1 MSFSYPKTSQ
11 ALTQTAAVDRTQVQA
26 TAADRAIH
34 ARPSRAFVAKVLL
47 LATMLT
53 LAFSAASFGASL
65 AWADDETPK
74 ADQVVE
80 SSGNTV
86 NVNQM
91 PDSSFLYNTE
101 IKELSGAEAY
111 HDAQQVQVRGEV
123 VGDRI
128 NDESVVDLYW
138 ITLQSTSENDYSTVA
153 TLMTKEQT
161 SLIDS
166 YGGYKTTG
174 TELQV
179 RGTFYLSC
187 PEHQGLSDIHA
198 NEVTVIHSGG
208 TSEHPIN
215 PGIAWQAVLV
225 LGLGVLCFVT
235 YCVLRERRK

>member
-1 MSFSYPKTSQ
+1 MRFAKMIQDLKQGLARSIAA
-11 ALTQTAAVDRTQVQA
+11 ALVLMLSCALFASV
-26 TAADRAIH
+26 
-34 ARPSRAFVAKVLL
+34 AF
-47 LATMLT
+47 
-53 LAFSAASFGASL
+53 GGSL

-101 IKELSGAEAY
+101 IKELTGAEAF

-128 NDESVVDLYW
+128 NDESAADLYW
-138 ITLQSTSENDYSTVA
+138 ISLQSTSQNDYSTIAV
-153 TLMTKEQT
+153 LMTREQA

-166 YGGYKTTG
+166 YGNYKNTG

-198 NEVTVIHSGG
+198 QEANVLHSGAEL
-208 TSEHPIN
+208 EHTIN
-215 PGIAWQAVLV
+215 PGIAWLAALTV
-225 LGLGVLCFVT
+225 GLGVLCFVV